1 MKNRAFKRITVL
13 AIIFGA
19 LILGVF
25 IYAQI
30 QTKPTPSC
38 FDKIKNQG
46 EYDVDCGGPCLACKG
61 HPEPLSIGGSVLIP
75 AENRKYDL
83 VFMIINPNLN
93 YGASSV
99 DYNIEIDDAQGKK
112 IYSRNGSTF
121 VLPKEANSSA
131 VDNLSNSS
139 TSSVP
144 KGRWIIE
151 HGLNGVPDAT
161 AKISFSD
168 ISWEGIKD
176 NFAEPRL
183 LILNKIYNILLNSA
197 EFSEATGILKNDSPF
212 GFDLVEIQV
221 LLFDENDQLIGARRT
236 EARTVTAG
244 ERREFRVS
252 WRNSI
257 PNVSRLEMIAYT
269 NVFLNDNFIDAFGTR
284 ERFQQ
289 LNPVVE

>member
-46 EYDVDCGGPCLACKG
+46 EYDVDCGGPCLACKGHPEPLNCSSDTRYAGNGDNFFNPSVTGFIGPNGNVDCGGPCLACKG

-131 VDNLSNSS
+131 VD
-139 TSSVP
+139 
-144 KGRWIIE
+144 
-151 HGLNGVPDAT
+151 
-161 AKISFSD
+161 
-168 ISWEGIKD
+168 
-176 NFAEPRL
+176 
-183 LILNKIYNILLNSA
+183 Y
-197 EFSEATGILKNDSPF
+197 
-212 GFDLVEIQV
+212 
-221 LLFDENDQLIGARRT
+221 
-236 EARTVTAG
+236 
-244 ERREFRVS
+244 
-252 WRNSI
+252 
-257 PNVSRLEMIAYT
+257 
-269 NVFLNDNFIDAFGTR
+269 
-284 ERFQQ
+284 
-289 LNPVVE
+289 